1 MKKNKLLHIQLLP
14 LLSGVQNMMLNLLDG
29 LDSDKYEI
37 YVLSK
42 PSGPLVEEV
51 KKRGFHY
58 IPLSSLRR
66 NLSFWDVIAFISMIR
81 IFRKYRFDIVHT
93 HSSKTGFLGRIAGRF
108 TRVPKII
115 HTVHGFPFH
124 QFQPKYIR
132 IFYQI
137 LERLASRFCDKVV
150 LVNNSEREL
159 AIAKKIVSPNK
170 ALTIYNGIELP
181 DINKLRSTRKTD
193 NFVIG
198 SVLRFWKQK
207 NVINTVKAAIK
218 VCENNTKIN
227 FVFIGDGEHFDI
239 CKQMIKEAELEK
251 KILLPGWQNNILD
264 WLICFDVFL
273 LFSKWEGLPI
283 SILEAMSV
291 GLPIIA
297 SDIKGNNELV
307 NSRNG
312 YLVPVNEIDKLIQLL
327 TTLPEKKKELI
338 NKSKFSMKII
348 KEKFSKREFVFK
360 YDNLYGN

>member
-1 MKKNKLLHIQLLP
+1 LRKIKLLHIQLLP
-14 LLSGVQNMMLNLLDG
+14 LLSGAQNMMLNLLKG
-29 LDSDKYEI
+29 LDKEKYDI

-42 PSGPLVEEV
+42 PGGPLVEEI
-51 KKRGFHY
+51 KKNNFHY
-58 IPLSSLRR
+58 IPVNSLRR
-66 NLSFWDVIAFISMIR
+66 NLSFWDIIAFISMIR
-81 IFRKYRFDIVHT
+81 IFRKYKFDIIHT

-108 TRVPKII
+108 ARVPKII

-124 QFQPKYIR
+124 RFQPRYVQKL
-132 IFYQI
+132 YQVM
-137 LERLASRFCDKVV
+137 ERVASHFCDKVIF
-150 LVNNSEREL
+150 VNNSEREL
-159 AIAKKIVSPNK
+159 AIMKKIVSPNK
-170 ALTIYNGIELP
+170 AQTIYNGIELP
-181 DINKLRSTRKTD
+181 NIKELKSPMKTD
-193 NFVIG
+193 KFVIG

-218 VCENNTKIN
+218 VCQIDSKIN

-239 CKQMIKEAELEK
+239 CKSMVKKARLENS
-251 KILLPGWQNNILD
+251 ILFPGWQNNILD
-264 WLICFDVFL
+264 WLIGFDVFL

-312 YLVPVNEIDKLIQLL
+312 YLIPVNDIDKLIQLL
-327 TTLPEKKKELI
+327 TTLPGKKKELI
-338 NKSKFSMKII
+338 NKGEFSIKIV

>member
-1 MKKNKLLHIQLLP
+1 MKKIKLLHIQLLP
-14 LLSGVQNMMLNLLDG
+14 LLSGVQNMMLSLLDG

-42 PSGPLVEEV
+42 PGGPLVDEV
-51 KKRGFHY
+51 RRRGYHH
-58 IPLSSLRR
+58 IPVNSLRR
-66 NLSFWDVIAFISMIR
+66 GISRWDFITFYKFIK
-81 IFRKYRFDIVHT
+81 IFRKYGFDIIHT

-108 TRVPKII
+108 ARVPKIV

-124 QFQPKYIR
+124 QFQPKYVR
-132 IFYQI
+132 KFYQI
-137 LERLASRFCDKVV
+137 LERLASQFCDKVV
-150 LVNNSEREL
+150 FVNNSEREL

-181 DINKLRSTRKTD
+181 DINKLKSPLKTD
-193 NFVIG
+193 NLIIG

-207 NVINTVKAAIK
+207 NVINTVEAAIK
-218 VCENNTKIN
+218 VCRESSKIN
-227 FVFIGDGEHFDI
+227 FVFIGDGEQLNE
-239 CKQMIKEAELEK
+239 CIKMVDDAEMVEK
-251 KILLPGWQNNILD
+251 IQFPGWQINIFE
-264 WLICFDVFL
+264 WLIGFDVFL

-291 GLPIIA
+291 GLPIVA

-312 YLVPVNEIDKLIQLL
+312 YLIPLNDIDKLIQLL

-338 NKSKFSMKII
+338 NKGKFSMKII
-348 KEKFSKREFVFK
+348 KEKFSKMEFVYK

>member
-1 MKKNKLLHIQLLP
+1 MRKIKLLHIQLLP
-14 LLSGVQNMMLNLLDG
+14 LLSGAQNMMLNLLKG
-29 LDSDKYEI
+29 LDNNKYEI

-42 PSGPLVEEV
+42 PGGHLIDEI
-51 KKRGFHY
+51 RNNNFHH
-58 IPLSSLRR
+58 IPLNSLHRDI
-66 NLSFWDVIAFISMIR
+66 SFLDIIAFIGMIR
-81 IFRKYRFDIVHT
+81 IFRKYGFDIIHT

-108 TRVPKII
+108 ARVPKII
-115 HTVHGFPFH
+115 HTAHGFPFH
-124 QFQPKYIR
+124 QFQPLYIQK
-132 IFYQI
+132 FYQVM
-137 LERLASRFCDKVV
+137 ERFASRFCDKVV
-150 LVNNSEREL
+150 FVNNSEREL
-159 AIAKKIVSPNK
+159 AIAKNIVSSNK

-181 DINKLRSTRKTD
+181 DINKLKSTKKAD
-193 NFVIG
+193 DFVVG

-207 NVINTVKAAIK
+207 NVINTVKVAIN
-218 VCENNTKIN
+218 VCKNDTKIN

-251 KILLPGWQNNILD
+251 RILLPGWQNNILE
-264 WLICFDVFL
+264 WLIGFDVFL

-307 NSRNG
+307 NNRNG
-312 YLVPVNEIDKLIQLL
+312 FLISVNEIDKLIQLL

-338 NKSKFSMKII
+338 NKGKFSIKII
-348 KEKFSKREFVFK
+348 KAKFSKREFVCK